1 MLVAVAGLAPALLH
15 ILVLFCNVP
24 LSGRV
29 FSPRRTAKVISRL
42 SKGNPDLPLNI
53 QEKLLTWASFFQWQS
68 LRWWR
73 YSTGCR

>member
-1 MLVAVAGLAPALLH
+1 VAVAGLAPALLH

-53 QEKLLTWASFFQWQS
+53 QEKLLT
-68 LRWWR
+68 
-73 YSTGCR
+73 